1 MSRPIDYYF
10 SLQSPWAFIGHA
22 TFVALAARHGRPI
35 VYKPVFLGELFA
47 ETGGVPLAKRH
58 PARQHYRMVELKR
71 WREKRGLDFHTM
83 PKNWPFTPTLA
94 DRAVIALAASGRD
107 PEPFLT
113 RAFAAIWQD
122 ERDLADEAVVAELA
136 AAAGYDGGA
145 LVEAAKGS
153 ATAATYALNHADA
166 VAAGVFGSPSYVVD
180 GEVFWGQDRLDLVAD
195 MLASGR
201 AAFTTAPD

>member
-10 SLQSPWAFIGHA
+10 SLHSPWAFIGHA
-22 TFVALAARHGRPI
+22 EFVALAARHGRPI
-35 VYKPVFLGELFA
+35 VYKPVFLIELFE
-47 ETGGVPLAKRH
+47 ETGGLPLAKRH
-58 PARQHYRMVELKR
+58 PARQHYRMIELKR
-71 WREKRGLDFHTM
+71 WRDRRGLDFHTV
-83 PKNWPFTPTLA
+83 PKHWPFSPALA

-113 RAFAAIWQD
+113 RAFAAAWQD

-136 AAAGYDGGA
+136 QAAGHDGAA
-145 LVEAAKGS
+145 LVDAAKGS

-201 AAFTTAPD
+201 AALTAAPD